1 MKRLYLKNNKDGIIK
16 NRSFFSKLCGDSPF
30 LVISTPCGVGK
41 YKFNKIGY
49 DNKDNMVLEYVLIN
63 DNKYSNSKNILHNLG
78 KFYYLSATQLL
89 YAFKFYANSWK

>member
-49 DNKDNMVLEYVLIN
+49 NNNNEMILEYVLTN
-63 DNKYSNSKNILHNLG
+63 DSTYKDSNNILHSLG
-78 KFYYLSATQLL
+78 KYYYLSATQLL
-89 YAFKFYANSWK
+89 YAFKFYASS